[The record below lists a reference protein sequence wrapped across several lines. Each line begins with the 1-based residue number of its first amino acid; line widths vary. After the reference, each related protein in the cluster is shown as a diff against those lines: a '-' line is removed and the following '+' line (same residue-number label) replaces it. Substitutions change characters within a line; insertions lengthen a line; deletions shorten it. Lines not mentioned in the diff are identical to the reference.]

1 MGKKENSEDTET
13 HEFMDIDDEIVKLT
27 KEVKAIKS
35 KANSTHIT
43 DTKSGS
49 IKSNNNI
56 LDINPAIT
64 YINEM
69 LKSSSDNII
78 SELKAEFFR
87 LFNFLSSFQTVS
99 QYTRSRNSSS
109 IEEDLL
115 KRELSEENIA
125 AIQETVEKEKEMLK
139 LLLEERESLIYELS
153 DQIVAIE
160 TEKKEILEK
169 LDQVLA
175 DKGKWNKRKEV
186 LERLVT
192 SDPRFNIINLLR
204 RMGVIA
210 QIQLSFVLGVSL
222 SQTKQYI
229 NELEKMK
236 IIRINED
243 NTVSLDDSFDEETMN
258 LKVKTNEDK

>member
-1 MGKKENSEDTET
+1 MENEENFDDTET
-13 HEFMDIDDEIVKLT
+13 HEFMNIADEIVKLT

-35 KANSTHIT
+35 KVNSTQMS

-49 IKSNNNI
+49 QSSSNNL
-56 LDINPAIT
+56 LDINPAVA

-87 LFNFLSSFQTVS
+87 LFNFLSSFQTMS
-99 QYTRSRNSSS
+99 QYPRSRNSLG
-109 IEEDLL
+109 IEESILQ
-115 KRELSEENIA
+115 RELTEENIA
-125 AIQETVEKEKEMLK
+125 NIQETIEKEKGMLK

-153 DQIVAIE
+153 DQIVTIE
-160 TEKKEILEK
+160 TEKKELQEKYDQILTDE
-169 LDQVLA
+169 
-175 DKGKWNKRKEV
+175 GKWSKQKEV

-210 QIQLSFVLGVSL
+210 PIQLSFVLGVSL
-222 SQTKQYI
+222 SQTKRYI

-236 IIRINED
+236 ILQINED
-243 NTVSLDDSFDEETMN
+243 NTVSLDTSFDEETMN
-258 LKVKTNEDK
+258 IKIKTSEDK

>member
-1 MGKKENSEDTET
+1 MGKEKNSEETET
-13 HEFMDIDDEIVKLT
+13 HELIDIGDEIVKLT

-35 KANSTHIT
+35 KANSPQIN
-43 DTKSGS
+43 DTKGAS
-49 IKSNNNI
+49 INSNNNL
-56 LDINPAIT
+56 LDINPAIA

-69 LKSSSDNII
+69 LKTSSDNII

-99 QYTRSRNSSS
+99 QYPRSRNSSS
-109 IEEDLL
+109 IEESLL
-115 KRELSEENIA
+115 KRELTEENIA
-125 AIQETVEKEKEMLK
+125 TIQETVEKEKEMLK

-160 TEKKEILEK
+160 TEKKELQEEF
-169 LDQVLA
+169 DQVLA
-175 DKGKWNKRKEV
+175 DKVKWSKQKEV
-186 LERLVT
+186 LEKLVA

-210 QIQLSFVLGVSL
+210 PIQLSFVLGVSL

-229 NELEKMK
+229 TELEKMK
-236 IIRINED
+236 IIQINED
-243 NTVSLDDSFDEETMN
+243 NTVSLDASFDEETMN